1 MAATASQRRLPF
13 HDFHNAVAGPALP
26 LSRLSILALWR
37 AAGRVPAPVGARVL
51 PPPAARRLFVSR
63 ALPGTG
69 LLLRRL
75 SWQPGPVSPVA
86 GTPSARHCPQHC
98 PRVAPVSAAC
108 VTCLHGG
115 VPQSDC
121 FPRREP
127 GRSARWAGEGARWE
141 TPGLLQRAQPGKF

>member
-37 AAGRVPAPVGARVL
+37 AACWPCPRR
-51 PPPAARRLFVSR
+51 PPPVRLTRSAWHRSAASSFVLAAGPRQPRRWCPECP
-63 ALPGTG
+63 ALSPALSPCGTG
-69 LLLRRL
+69 VGCLRDVL
-75 SWQPGPVSPVA
+75 
-86 GTPSARHCPQHC
+86 AR
-98 PRVAPVSAAC
+98 
-108 VTCLHGG
+108 G

>member
-37 AAGRVPAPVGARVL
+37 AAGRVPAPVGARAL

-75 SWQPGPVSPVA
+75 SWQPGPVSPRWCPECPA
-86 GTPSARHCPQHC
+86 LSPALSPCGTGVGCLRDVLAR
-98 PRVAPVSAAC
+98 
-108 VTCLHGG
+108 G

-127 GRSARWAGEGARWE
+127 GRSARWAGEGARRE

>member
-75 SWQPGPVSPVA
+75 SWQPGPVSPALV
-86 GTPSARHCPQHC
+86 
-98 PRVAPVSAAC
+98 PRVPGTVPSTVPVWHRCRLPA
-108 VTCLHGG
+108 
-115 VPQSDC
+115 
-121 FPRREP
+121 
-127 GRSARWAGEGARWE
+127 
-141 TPGLLQRAQPGKF
+141 